1 MESFNMRLTPF
12 LITPLFV
19 ALSLTP
25 VDAQALNVQK
35 ELQKQGCLKCHAI
48 SRQKDGPSI
57 KETAKKY
64 RELENGKE
72 ALRAHLTSA
81 PEIEVDGKKEKHKMF
96 EPKSDGDLD
105 EVIEWIL
112 SH

>member
-1 MESFNMRLTPF
+1 MRLTS
-12 LITPLFV
+12 LIISPLFL
-19 ALSLTP
+19 ALSLSP
-25 VDAQALNVQK
+25 LSAHALNVQK

-48 SRQKDGPSI
+48 SRDKDGPSI
-57 KETAKKY
+57 KDTAKKY
-64 RELENGKE
+64 RELENGTE

-105 EVIEWIL
+105 GVIEWIL
-112 SH
+112 KHK